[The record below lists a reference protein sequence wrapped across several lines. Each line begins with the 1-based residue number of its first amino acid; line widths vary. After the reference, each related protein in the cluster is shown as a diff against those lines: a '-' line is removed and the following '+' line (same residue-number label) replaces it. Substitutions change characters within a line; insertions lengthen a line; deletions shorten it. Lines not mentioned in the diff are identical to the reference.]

1 MYILSEN
8 KGKTKESDLEDT
20 FTNIVIE
27 WFRSYCRY

>member
-20 FTNIVIE
+20 FTNIE
-27 WFRSYCRY
+27 WFKSYCRY